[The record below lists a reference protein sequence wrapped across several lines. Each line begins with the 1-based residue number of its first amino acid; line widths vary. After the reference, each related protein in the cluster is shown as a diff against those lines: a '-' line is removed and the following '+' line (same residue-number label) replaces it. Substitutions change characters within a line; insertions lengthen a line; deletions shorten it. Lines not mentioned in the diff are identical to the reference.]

1 MRMGRMADGSFGSR
15 PRTAISEF
23 IPNSSWPLISE
34 GLRRPQGGGAQKER
48 QPLSAAV
55 FLFGP
60 SGDTESAAPVKGT
73 KIEAQRSG
81 FDLEKEPRQNE
92 REVTF
97 LHKKVAA
104 NDMSSAATWCARR
117 DLNPHARNEH

>member
-23 IPNSSWPLISE
+23 IPNSSWPLIFE
-34 GLRRPQGGGAQKER
+34 GFRRPVGGGTQKER
-48 QPLSAAV
+48 TSYRKS
-55 FLFGP
+55 FLFGT